1 MMEVSMRTTVCCI
14 VLLLVLSSNVFGQGS
29 TDTKGWERSVELRSH
44 FCMNQQEDSS
54 VSGSAVSVTGRKKP
68 LAGVL
73 LSVVVPGAGE
83 IYSGSWIKGAIFV
96 GIETGLWIYY
106 VQFQN
111 KGKDWENIFH
121 VYADEHWSK
130 EQWELK
136 GGDSDEGTHTLPST
150 KTQQYYEM
158 IGKYN
163 QFMQGWDDWVQGGPN
178 LTPRRNYYETLRD
191 NSNQELIKASYCA
204 MVVLANHVISAF
216 DASWT
221 IKRYN
226 RKIESKARMGL
237 QKVRDEYVPV
247 LSMDLNW

>member
-1 MMEVSMRTTVCCI
+1 MEVSMRTTVCCT
-14 VLLLVLSSNVFGQGS
+14 VMLLILSSAVFGQCPVG
-29 TDTKGWERSVELRSH
+29 TENWDRAVELRTN
-44 FCMNQQEDSS
+44 FCMNQQEDSN

-73 LSVVVPGAGE
+73 LSAAVPGAGE
-83 IYSGSWIKGAIFV
+83 IYSGSWIKGAIFL
-96 GIETGLWIYY
+96 GIETGLWIGYIK
-106 VQFQN
+106 FQGE
-111 KGKDWENIFH
+111 GKDWEDIFH
-121 VYADEHWSK
+121 DYADTHWSEEK
-130 EQWELK
+130 W
-136 GGDSDEGTHTLPST
+136 GGEEGTHTLPST

-163 QFMQGWDDWVQGGPN
+163 QFMEGWDDWVQGGPN
-178 LTPRRNYYETLRD
+178 LTPHRNYYETLRD

-221 IKRYN
+221 VKRYN